1 MNEEVENKW
10 DLPMVCRITSFVQDR
25 RKHVAHRGVRAPPPA
40 PPESNVEGEKL
51 QWRWCEILSIWQ
63 DPLLASTLHPG
74 GRGGRSVFSA
84 AGKVP
89 PPSVQVVRHTVH
101 PRSLSA
107 GAEPLLLLGLHIGV
121 GPPLAGP
128 SFLKS
133 WAIRPCFTIL
143 SPWYGY

>member
-1 MNEEVENKW
+1 MCSGV
-10 DLPMVCRITSFVQDR
+10 L
-25 RKHVAHRGVRAPPPA
+25 AHRGVRAPPPA

-51 QWRWCEILSIWQ
+51 HRRWCEILSIWK
-63 DPLLASTLHPG
+63 DPLFASTLYPG
-74 GRGGRSVFSA
+74 GRGGRSVFSTA
-84 AGKVP
+84 RKVP
-89 PPSVQVVRHTVH
+89 PSPVQVMRNTVH
-101 PRSLSA
+101 PQSLSA

-143 SPWYGY
+143 FPWYGY